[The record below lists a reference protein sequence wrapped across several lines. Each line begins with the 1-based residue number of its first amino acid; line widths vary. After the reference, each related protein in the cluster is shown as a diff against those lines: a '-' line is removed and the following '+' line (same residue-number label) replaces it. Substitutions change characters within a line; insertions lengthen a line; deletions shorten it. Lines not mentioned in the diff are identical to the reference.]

1 MGAYFHEHIFHWFV
15 RMISV
20 LTLTHN
26 YSSLKL
32 LFGKKKCF
40 SFFKSAHKAV
50 WFLTVKVRSAA
61 CFSFLFSIFY
71 KVSRSQINKRSQWV
85 SQAGVMPS
93 VLCESEHQSFGACQS
108 HPVWFAELQ
117 LWLCMF
123 PGKKANKIF
132 CRAAQA
138 SDFVFHQETPQAHEH
153 RSCKILPDKAETIP
167 FNLGCP
173 ARNKQFFEINNLSVC
188 FLLLL
193 R

>member
-32 LFGKKKCF
+32 LFGKKN
-40 SFFKSAHKAV
+40 V
-50 WFLTVKVRSAA
+50 
-61 CFSFLFSIFY
+61 FLFLNQLTKQYGSWLLKCDLLPALVFY
-71 KVSRSQINKRSQWV
+71 LAFSTRSQINKRSQWV

-123 PGKKANKIF
+123 PGKKANKMF

-153 RSCKILPDKAETIP
+153 RSCKILPDKAENIP